1 MTYKLAPRATQ
12 TLPIVH
18 SEAVNRAEL
27 TDAAIQKAILRRRM
41 YERIAQGNA
50 LAESEVHA
58 NRKWQ

>member
-1 MTYKLAPRATQ
+1 MTFKLAPRDMQ
-12 TLPIVH
+12 TLPIVQI
-18 SEAVNRAEL
+18 EATVAAEL

-58 NRKWQ
+58 TRKWQ